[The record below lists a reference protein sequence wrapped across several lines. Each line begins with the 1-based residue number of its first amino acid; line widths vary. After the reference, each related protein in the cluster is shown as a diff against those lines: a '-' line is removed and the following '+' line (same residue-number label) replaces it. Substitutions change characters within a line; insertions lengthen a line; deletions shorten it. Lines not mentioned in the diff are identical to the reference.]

1 MKQYMSYKS
10 CRIRWI
16 GQIPSEWKVSKV
28 KYLALDNTSIFM
40 DGDWINSDI
49 MSTYSGLTTFHTIC
63 PSQ

>member
-49 MSTYSGLTTFHTIC
+49 IDRQC
-63 PSQ
+63 WCR